1 MSSPANTNN
10 NEISVK
16 GLSKEERQNM
26 RNEMKKNKELEKE
39 RIKQEKEAAKLQAKE
54 DAKKAKEHAKAEKAS
69 AKLKAKED
77 AKAEKEAAKLKAKE
91 DAKAEKEAAKLKAK
105 EDAKAEKEAAKLKA
119 KEDAK
124 AEKASAKL
132 KAKEDA
138 KAEKNPAKLKHKED
152 TKAQN
157 DSPNLKTIENI
168 NSDNHATHFDIE
180 NSLDDFISQFKNHN
194 LTLSN
199 DIDFES
205 FDDDMKRLVY
215 FYLFTHLIYND
226 STPIESFK
234 KLDWLFIY
242 NSFKQHFSTFNK
254 IFNKNNDIVSDL
266 IYQANSL
273 SNDIDIDVKLH
284 IINGQKVLIDSHNVC
299 YHFNHHKP
307 IGKLLNNNIILF

>member
-39 RIKQEKEAAKLQAKE
+39 RMKQEKEAAKLKAKE
-54 DAKKAKEHAKAEKAS
+54 DAKKAKELAKAEKNA

-77 AKAEKEAAKLKAKE
+77 AKAEKEADKMKAKAEKEAAKLKAKE
-91 DAKAEKEAAKLKAK
+91 DAKAEKNAAKLKAK
-105 EDAKAEKEAAKLKA
+105 EDAKTEKNAAKLKA
-119 KEDAK
+119 KEDAN
-124 AEKASAKL
+124 AEK
-132 KAKEDA
+132 
-138 KAEKNPAKLKHKED
+138 D
-152 TKAQN
+152 T
-157 DSPNLKTIENI
+157 PNLKTIENI
-168 NSDNHATHFDIE
+168 NSDNHAAHLDID
-180 NSLDDFISQFKNHN
+180 NSLEHFISQFKNHN

-199 DIDFES
+199 DVDFES
-205 FDDDMKRLVY
+205 FDDDMKRLVH

-242 NSFKQHFSTFNK
+242 NSFKQHSSTFYK
-254 IFNKNNDIVSDL
+254 IFNNNNDIVSDL